1 MELKIYSIRDSKA
14 EIYNAPFFQKTHG
27 EAERSFKT
35 LANDQKST
43 VCQHPEDFDFWFLG
57 VYNDQTGTIQSLETP
72 QHIAKA
78 ISMKN

>member
-43 VCQHPEDFDFWFLG
+43 VCQHPEDFDLWYLG
-57 VYNDQTGTIQSLETP
+57 VYNDRTGTIQSLETP

>member
-43 VCQHPEDFDFWFLG
+43 VCQHPEDFDLWYLG

-78 ISMKN
+78 IAMKN

>member
-43 VCQHPEDFDFWFLG
+43 VCQHPEDFDLWYLG

-78 ISMKN
+78 ISMKI

>member
-43 VCQHPEDFDFWFLG
+43 VCQHPEDFDLWFLG

-78 ISMKN
+78 ISMKI